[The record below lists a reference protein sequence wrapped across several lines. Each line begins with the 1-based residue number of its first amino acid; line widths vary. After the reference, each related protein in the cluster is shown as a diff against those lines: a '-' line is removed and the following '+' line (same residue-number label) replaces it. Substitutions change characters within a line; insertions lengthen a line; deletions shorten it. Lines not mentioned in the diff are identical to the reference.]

1 MSRFRTL
8 LPPLRGW
15 ALAIV
20 IALFAGAFAY
30 YLTRPANS
38 DGSTAGLGVADPI
51 QRSEVGT
58 VLSPDAIR
66 AIDNP
71 RFNSGSAIPAGTR
84 VIAVELEGESHAF
97 PIAVLSE
104 HEIVND
110 RLAGKNIAITW

>member
-1 MSRFRTL
+1 MSFRSL

-20 IALFAGAFAY
+20 IALIAGATAY
-30 YLTRPANS
+30 YLTRPTSIDGPNS
-38 DGSTAGLGVADPI
+38 EPGTADPI
-51 QRSEVGT
+51 KSSEVGT

-71 RFNSGSAIPAGTR
+71 KFTSGSGIPAGTR
-84 VIAVELEGESHAF
+84 VIAVELGGESHAF
-97 PIAVLSE
+97 PVASLSE

-110 RLAGKNIAITW
+110 RLGGKNIAITW